1 MNHQSSVV
9 NHQSSVI
16 NHQSS
21 IINHQSMKRLLS
33 IELQKLWKNRA
44 SKALIIS
51 YFVILCFISLIASI
65 EFTIGGVPFRI
76 AEQGIF
82 NFPFIWHF
90 NTYVAGLL
98 KIFLAVVIVSMMA
111 NEYSYGTLKQ
121 NLIDGLSKKEFV
133 LSKFL
138 VVALFAL
145 GSTFFIFLL
154 SVILGYSFSS
164 YTELSIVLTDV
175 DYLLAYLVKLLG
187 FFSFCLFLGILV
199 KRSAF
204 ALGFLILWSIIEW
217 ILYGIMKWGLFKGTE
232 IAESVSRFFPL
243 ESMSLL
249 IFNPARRLS
258 VIRNAE
264 QQAGITNENIYE
276 VNYLQILI
284 VLIWTALFIYWSYR
298 LLKKR
303 DL

>member
-1 MNHQSSVV
+1 
-9 NHQSSVI
+9 
-16 NHQSS
+16 
-21 IINHQSMKRLLS
+21 MKRLLS
-33 IELQKLWKNRA
+33 IEFQKLWQNKA
-44 SKALIIS
+44 SKVLIIS

-65 EFTIGGVPFRI
+65 EFNFGGVPFRI

-90 NTYVAGLL
+90 NTYVAALL
-98 KIFLAVVIVSMMA
+98 KIFLAVVIVSMMT

-138 VVALFAL
+138 VVVLFAI

-154 SVILGYSFSS
+154 SIILGYSFSS
-164 YTELSIVLTDV
+164 YTELSIVLTDI
-175 DYLLAYLVKLLG
+175 DYLLAYFVKLLG

-204 ALGFLILWSIIEW
+204 ALGFLILWNIVEW
-217 ILYGIMKWGLFKGTE
+217 ILYGIMKWGLFRDTE
-232 IAESVSRFFPL
+232 IAENVSRFFPL

-249 IFNPARRLS
+249 IFNPSRRMS
-258 VIRNAE
+258 VIKNAE
-264 QQAGITNENIYE
+264 QYAGIINENIYG
-276 VNYLQILI
+276 VNYFQILI
-284 VLIWTALFIYWSYR
+284 VLVWTTLFVYLSYR